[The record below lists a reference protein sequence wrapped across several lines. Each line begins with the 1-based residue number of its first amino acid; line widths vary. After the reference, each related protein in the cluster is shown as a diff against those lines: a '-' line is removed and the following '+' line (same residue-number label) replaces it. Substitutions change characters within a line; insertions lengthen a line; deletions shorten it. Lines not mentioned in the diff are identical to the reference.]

1 MVAHQLWYKYQQK
14 FESFR
19 GSNFKAAT
27 VAQPPLFYKGTVAK
41 HAITFVRRGR
51 DSNPRT
57 GFPVNNLAGCSIR
70 PLWHLSVRALYLYHF
85 YRSFC
90 SSVSDARV
98 FSSCK
103 ISDWMRS
110 DSRNDSRRTLRRSLD
125 FLSDGFSCFR
135 VVVASVV
142 VASMVAWNITVV
154 CAGARVSSGSAGAAA
169 VICSCGSGP
178 ASATARAA
186 CSSKSSE
193 RIFAVFLLSRPCRE
207 SFCASSTRRSARRT
221 CTSALAAGG

>member
-98 FSSCK
+98 LSSCK
-103 ISDWMRS
+103 ISDWM
-110 DSRNDSRRTLRRSLD
+110 RNDSRRTLRRSLD
-125 FLSDGFSCFR
+125 FLSDGFSCSN

-142 VASMVAWNITVV
+142 VASMVAWNIMVACV
-154 CAGARVSSGSAGAAA
+154 GAELSCGSADAAV

-178 ASATARAA
+178 ASATACAA

-193 RIFAVFLLSRPCRE
+193 RILAVFLLSRPCEE

-221 CTSALAAGG
+221 CTSALAA